1 MVAPPPP
8 AARQRFRIVL
18 SVIAF
23 MLFLSLV
30 ALAPT
35 ASASVS
41 SINVKHPEKKCIEVH
56 EDYDLRNMARDSN
69 VFLIVHHKDDED
81 KRVDLCNKFESTPD
95 QKWEEVVKKGK
106 APVFA
111 YLTIGGGYEDEDGNW
126 NDGGAS
132 FAKNTLG
139 VVGYPSF
146 LYITKGMDKISKYSN
161 HVTRYTS
168 STDSNNNMLDMSDVA
183 NFMEKK
189 LGFRIGNDVFNI
201 IFFDTIA
208 SRFVSYGD
216 AKGINRIKQHI
227 LALYVRTA
235 TLFSYK
241 EPFSSIGNLYNRA
254 FAMSFEHGINY
265 CGKQMKKLEKK
276 VEKNKNNMSEEEAH
290 ALHQKI
296 AILRSFA
303 EPKVLTADD
312 HKQLFMHAML
322 HLGLVVATLL
332 FILVPSNGDDE
343 DEEAINAVPIIAKF
357 VEDDGKSAK
366 KTK

>member
-1 MVAPPPP
+1 
-8 AARQRFRIVL
+8 
-18 SVIAF
+18 

-35 ASASVS
+35 ASASVGS
-41 SINVKHPEKKCIEVH
+41 VNAKQPEKKCIEVH
-56 EDYDLRNMARDSN
+56 EDYDLRNAARDSN

-81 KRVDLCNKFESTPD
+81 KRVDLCNKIESTPY
-95 QKWEEVVKKGK
+95 QKWEEVVKRGN

-111 YLTIGGGYEDEDGNW
+111 YMSIGGGYEDDNGDW

-139 VVGYPSF
+139 VVGHPSF
-146 LYITKGMDKISKYSN
+146 LYISKGMDKSSKYSN
-161 HVTRYTS
+161 HVTHYHP
-168 STDSNNNMLDMSDVA
+168 STDNNILDMSDVA

-216 AKGINRIKQHI
+216 ASGINRIKQHI

-254 FAMSFEHGINY
+254 FAMSFEHGIDY

-276 VEKNKNNMSEEEAH
+276 VEKNKNNISEEEAH
-290 ALHQKI
+290 SLHQKI
-296 AILRSFA
+296 AILRSFV
-303 EPKVLTADD
+303 EPKELTADD

-332 FILVPSNGDDE
+332 FILVPNGGDDE
-343 DEEAINAVPIIAKF
+343 EGIIHHADSGQFNDVPIIAKF
-357 VEDDGKSAK
+357 VEDDVKSAK